1 MQKAPDL
8 HGGAILTA
16 FGAVIVLWLAGGPL
30 DAMSLPLSLLLP
42 PLVGY
47 EIGAQCAGKAP
58 QGRE

>member
-8 HGGAILTA
+8 HSGAILTA
-16 FGAVIVLWLAGGPL
+16 LGAVIVLWLVCGPL
-30 DAMSLPLSLLLP
+30 DGMSIYLSMLMP